1 MAKLYLITLDQPQIS
16 HAEQAKI
23 AIAEHVPF
31 LQLRMKNAN
40 HEEISQTIE
49 AILPEL
55 EGSETKLIVNDHL
68 FFLDTIGVSG
78 VHLGQEDL
86 ALRPFDKLKLTSPKN
101 YEKNSVMLS
110 LSKHNKSASS
120 ASQSDLSLRPFD
132 TLKVTSSEET
142 ERKSVMLSSAC
153 TELIE
158 VSKHKKGKHI
168 LGITANTLSD
178 VESAIE
184 YGASYIGLGP
194 FQYTTTKVNISK
206 TLGVQGIKIIT
217 DKYADRIPIF
227 AIGGINLDNINH
239 LADLNLAGVAIS
251 SAVFAS
257 KNPRQ
262 AIQKF
267 TQKLDA
273 FAEAIHA

>member
-1 MAKLYLITLDQPQIS
+1 LAKLYLITLDLPKLS
-16 HAEQAKI
+16 HAEQGKI
-23 AIAEHVPF
+23 AIAEKVPF

-40 HEEISQTIE
+40 HLEISQTIE

-55 EGSETKLIVNDHL
+55 KRSETKLIVNDHIS
-68 FFLDTIGVSG
+68 FIGKSGVAG
-78 VHLGQEDL
+78 VHLGQSDL
-86 ALRPFDKLKLTSPKN
+86 SRRPFDELRVTKPKN
-101 YEKNSVMLS
+101 NDKN
-110 LSKHNKSASS
+110 N
-120 ASQSDLSLRPFD
+120 
-132 TLKVTSSEET
+132 
-142 ERKSVMLSSAC
+142 VMLSSAC

-158 VSKHKKGKHI
+158 VSKHEKGKNI
-168 LGITANTLSD
+168 LGITANTNAD
-178 VESAIE
+178 IESAIK

-194 FQYTTTKVNISK
+194 FQYTITKSNLEK

-227 AIGGINLDNINH
+227 AIGGINLENIDH
-239 LADLNLAGVAIS
+239 LADLKLAGVAIS

-257 KNPRQ
+257 ENPRD